1 MDRSTTLEPTSS
13 DPQYYDQF
21 GDWRGGALLV
31 NRKEFIKSMRLENDL
46 EGKPKGP
53 AQLTEGETKSRRSYV
68 VHTLVKLI
76 HEAQVVGAYAS
87 PPLHLL

>member
-1 MDRSTTLEPTSS
+1 M
-13 DPQYYDQF
+13 
-21 GDWRGGALLV
+21 

-53 AQLTEGETKSRRSYV
+53 AKLTEEEIKSKRSYV